1 MNIDIEHLLSDMVIE
16 LGIDNEIHKRLAE
29 SFLKSAFIAGAI
41 EASDEMMRRST
52 KTRAVT
58 EKS

>member
-1 MNIDIEHLLSDMVIE
+1 MKF
-16 LGIDNEIHKRLAE
+16 GIDNKIHKRLAE

-52 KTRAVT
+52 KMVNG
-58 EKS
+58 ESK